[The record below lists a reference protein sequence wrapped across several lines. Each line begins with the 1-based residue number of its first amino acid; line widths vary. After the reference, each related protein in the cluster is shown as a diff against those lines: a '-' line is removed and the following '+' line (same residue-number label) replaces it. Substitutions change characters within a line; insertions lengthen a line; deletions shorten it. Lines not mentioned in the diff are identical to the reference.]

1 MRKLRPRE
9 VKSLVS
15 GGSGVQPRSLASP
28 HSGRCEAACI
38 LDTCIE
44 ETSTPNPSSFPEVFY
59 PLRRKRCSCTGES
72 SQTFY
77 RNIVEKAALNL
88 LEVVDH
94 AIHLQSP
101 RPGTWQEGCSA
112 GLDLERRFMNL
123 EGSFSEGGRE
133 ATRTARTTMLRQK
146 STDHVSQYCPHEKVF
161 SNAPMLFW
169 DITCVCVCVCVLVTQ
184 LYPTLRSHRF

>member
-1 MRKLRPRE
+1 M
-9 VKSLVS
+9 
-15 GGSGVQPRSLASP
+15 
-28 HSGRCEAACI
+28 
-38 LDTCIE
+38 
-44 ETSTPNPSSFPEVFY
+44 
-59 PLRRKRCSCTGES
+59 
-72 SQTFY
+72 
-77 RNIVEKAALNL
+77 EKAALNL

-169 DITCVCVCVCVLVTQ
+169 AITCVCVCVCV
-184 LYPTLRSHRF
+184 SHSVHGILWARILEWVAMPFPRGSSPSWIKPVSPAFAGGFFIAVPPGKP